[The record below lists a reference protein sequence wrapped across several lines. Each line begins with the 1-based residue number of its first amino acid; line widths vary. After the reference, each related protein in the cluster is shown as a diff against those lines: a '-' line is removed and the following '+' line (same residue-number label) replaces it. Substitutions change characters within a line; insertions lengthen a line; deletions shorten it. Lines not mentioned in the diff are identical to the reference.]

1 MPTYQLKCDRCD
13 HEWEV
18 FQSAAKPL
26 PTVCELCGSDDSV
39 KQVLTASHKLY
50 FGPNRLLKDR
60 MK

>member
-1 MPTYQLKCDRCD
+1 MPTYLLKCERCD

-18 FQSAAKPL
+18 FQSSTKPL
-26 PTVCELCGSDDSV
+26 PNVCTSCGSDDSV

-50 FGPNRLLKDR
+50 FGPMRPLRDR